1 MQKLRKLIHFL
12 ILDTYF
18 RPEPLPDR
26 VFRGKFM
33 VLSDK
38 WSMELANQNSLRFQ
52 HKARDYRER
61 INLTLRRSDLREA
74 YEGSEILA
82 LDGYVARPRE
92 LPFLILRLHLKQR
105 G

>member
-1 MQKLRKLIHFL
+1 MLKLKTQTRSPIIDCSPCASPFA
-12 ILDTYF
+12 DTYF

-33 VLSDK
+33 VLNDK

-82 LDGYVARPRE
+82 LDG
-92 LPFLILRLHLKQR
+92 
-105 G
+105 

>member
-1 MQKLRKLIHFL
+1 MLN
-12 ILDTYF
+12 
-18 RPEPLPDR
+18 
-26 VFRGKFM
+26 
-33 VLSDK
+33 DK

-74 YEGSEILA
+74 YESSEILA

-92 LPFLILRLHLKQR
+92 KRRNKLPFLILRLHLKQR
-105 G
+105 GKQQRCCPL

>member
-1 MQKLRKLIHFL
+1 
-12 ILDTYF
+12 
-18 RPEPLPDR
+18 
-26 VFRGKFM
+26 M
-33 VLSDK
+33 VLNDK

-82 LDGYVARPRE
+82 LDG
-92 LPFLILRLHLKQR
+92 
-105 G
+105 